1 VIVQQMIS
9 NYGDRPIDYNAFAVF
24 PGHARQERLATNLAP
39 GKTTVK
45 RYRFTG
51 VKLDPAAGPIKV
63 RVGIKEMEG
72 SRILNEEVE
81 IQ

>member
-1 VIVQQMIS
+1 
-9 NYGDRPIDYNAFAVF
+9 
-24 PGHARQERLATNLAP
+24 
-39 GKTTVK
+39 
-45 RYRFTG
+45 
-51 VKLDPAAGPIKV
+51 VKLDPSTGSVKV

>member
-1 VIVQQMIS
+1 MIS
-9 NYGDRPIDYNAFAVF
+9 NYGDHPIDYNAFAVF
-24 PGHARQERLATNLAP
+24 PGQARQERLVTNLAS

-45 RYRFTG
+45 RYRFSN
-51 VKLDPAAGPIKV
+51 VKIDPGTGPIKV

-81 IQ
+81 VQ